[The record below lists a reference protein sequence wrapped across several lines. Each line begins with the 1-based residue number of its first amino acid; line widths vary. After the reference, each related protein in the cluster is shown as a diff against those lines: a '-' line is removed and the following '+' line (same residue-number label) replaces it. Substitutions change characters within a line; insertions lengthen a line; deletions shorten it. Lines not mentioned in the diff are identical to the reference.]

1 MERLSYHYSCQT
13 EISSFSPDKEGRS
26 AGWIPD
32 IFPGLRKAK
41 GGQEMATM
49 VKKSESAFLVM
60 HYQNGIVSPEAAFA
74 VSGTAAQ
81 VKKRNCLEKT
91 AKALKAVRDA
101 GIMVIFVNFE
111 LRPGWP
117 EIRQPAF
124 PLVAGVKKGT
134 FIRGDWDASLP
145 KALGPEPKDII
156 VINFNSNSF
165 MDSDLDRILRTGN
178 IKHLYMAGVATN
190 FVVESTARYAV
201 ELGYDVTVLED
212 LCAGFKEEWH
222 EFAMTQILPYY
233 CTIGQ
238 SKDFVAAL
246 GKK

>member
-1 MERLSYHYSCQT
+1 
-13 EISSFSPDKEGRS
+13 
-26 AGWIPD
+26 
-32 IFPGLRKAK
+32 
-41 GGQEMATM
+41 MAMM
-49 VKKSESAFLVM
+49 VKTSESAFLVM

-81 VKKRNCLEKT
+81 VKKRNCLAKT
-91 AKALKAVRDA
+91 SNVLKAVRDA
-101 GIMVIFVNFE
+101 GMMVIFVNFE

-117 EIRQPAF
+117 EIKQPAF
-124 PLVAGVKKGT
+124 PLLAGLKKDT

-145 KALGPEPKDII
+145 KELGPESKDIT

-165 MDSDLDRILRTGN
+165 LDSDLDRILRTGN

-201 ELGYDVTVLED
+201 ELGYEVTVLED

-222 EFAMTQILPYY
+222 EFAITQILPYF
-233 CTIGQ
+233 CAIGQ
-238 SKDFVAAL
+238 SKEFAAAL
-246 GKK
+246 GKS